1 MVDEF
6 WCHKNH
12 FLNRVITE
20 AQANV
25 SLWSCTECSLIG
37 DEIKTIQGAD
47 NKKPEYL
54 TE

>member
-1 MVDEF
+1 MGDEF

-12 FLNRVITE
+12 FLNKVITE

-25 SLWSCTECSLIG
+25 SLWSSTKSSLIG
-37 DEIKTIQGAD
+37 DEIKTIQASD
-47 NKKPEYL
+47 NKKPDYL

>member
-1 MVDEF
+1 MPDEF

-12 FLNRVITE
+12 FQNGVITE

-25 SLWSCTECSLIG
+25 SLRSRMECSLIG